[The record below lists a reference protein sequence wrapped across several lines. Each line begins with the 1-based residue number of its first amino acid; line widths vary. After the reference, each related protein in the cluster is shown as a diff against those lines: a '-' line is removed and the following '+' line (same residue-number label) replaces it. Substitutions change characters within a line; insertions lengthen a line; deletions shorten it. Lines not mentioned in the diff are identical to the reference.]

1 MRFASVIHEGRP
13 LAVVIDGEF
22 ARPLAGSSE
31 LGLLTPSTVLSAPP
45 LAAEQIPV
53 SELEFRPVI
62 PNPGKVI
69 CIGLNYREHIAETQN
84 SESEYPVLFT
94 KFPSSVTGP
103 YAEVALPPESNAIDY
118 EGELTVVIG
127 SPVRRVSPELALAAV
142 AGYTVG
148 NDITMRDF
156 QYKTAQYTQGKS
168 WDASCPVGPQL
179 VTADEVGDAQNLDI
193 LTKVNG
199 ETVQHSSTAMMI
211 FDIATLI
218 STISVF
224 TALAPGD
231 MILTGTP
238 SGVGFRRDPPLL
250 LKPGDEVVVEIERV
264 GRLENRMVAEQV

>member
-1 MRFASVIHEGRP
+1 MRFASAIHEGRP
-13 LAVVIDGEF
+13 LAVAINGEF
-22 ARPLAGSSE
+22 ATPLSGVSE

-45 LAAEQIPV
+45 FTAEQIPV

-94 KFPSSVTGP
+94 KFPSSVTGA
-103 YAEVALPPESNAIDY
+103 YADVALPPESNAIDY

-127 SPVRRVSPELALAAV
+127 SPVRRVSPERALEAV
-142 AGYTVG
+142 AGFTVG

-179 VTADEVGDAQNLDI
+179 VTPDEVGDAQNLDI

-231 MILTGTP
+231 LILTGTP

-250 LKPGDEVVVEIERV
+250 LKPGDEVVVEIERI